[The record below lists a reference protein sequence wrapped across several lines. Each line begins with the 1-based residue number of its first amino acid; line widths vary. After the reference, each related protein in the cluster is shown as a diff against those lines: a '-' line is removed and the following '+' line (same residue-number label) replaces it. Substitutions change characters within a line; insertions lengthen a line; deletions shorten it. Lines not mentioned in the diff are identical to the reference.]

1 MDQAE
6 PSAAAASEPGKPT
19 IVVKIGTSSLLSA
32 DGATLAL
39 STIASIVEV
48 LADLRQRGHGVV
60 LVSSGAVGVGCQ
72 RLGLKTRP
80 TGLAKLQA
88 LAAIGM
94 PRLMHHY
101 ETLFS
106 TLNQPIAQVLLSA
119 DALDSASGYAN
130 AQQTFTELI
139 GLGVI
144 PVVNENDSVSISEL
158 RFGDND
164 TLSAL
169 VALMVGAEH
178 LFLGTD
184 VDALYTS
191 NPTASPAP
199 GAPPAAP
206 IREVVDIAAAIH
218 EVRGLRSPSARSS
231 LSLRRGPLWAA
242 ARFPENTPWR
252 ALLGGGGQ
260 GHQLGLAVGDRRHRH
275 QAARGAARRR
285 RGRHHGDPLG
295 QACAGHRRGCGRR
308 EGRGH
313 ALHPVTGAARSRFT
327 HDLGEF
333 YIGRRALFLQHSV
346 RSHKRWI
353 MALPAKGAFHVRGG
367 HSFIPAA
374 RALAPHGPLGD
385 LGGLGDLS
393 AISRRSLGDLSAVS
407 RRSQRSRRLWV

>member
-119 DALDSASGYAN
+119 DALDSSSGYAN
-130 AQQTFTELI
+130 VQQTIVQLLA
-139 GLGVI
+139 LGVI
-144 PVVNENDSVSISEL
+144 PIVNENNAVSISEL

-178 LFLGTD
+178 LFLATD

-191 NPTASPAP
+191 NPTAAPTP
-199 GAPPAAP
+199 GAPPARP
-206 IREVVDIAAAIH
+206 IREVTDVAQAIKEVEAAEGSNAGSQWGTGGIATKLRAAQLAGAAGVTTVIISAKRPQDIATI
-218 EVRGLRSPSARSS
+218 
-231 LSLRRGPLWAA
+231 
-242 ARFPENTPWR
+242 
-252 ALLGGGGQ
+252 LGG
-260 GHQLGLAVGDRRHRH
+260 ATDVG
-275 QAARGAARRR
+275 
-285 RGRHHGDPLG
+285 
-295 QACAGHRRGCGRR
+295 
-308 EGRGH
+308 
-313 ALHPVTGAARSRFT
+313 TRFNPNGT
-327 HDLGEF
+327 
-333 YIGRRALFLQHSV
+333 AV

-353 MALPAKGAFHVRGG
+353 MALPAKGSLQVR
-367 HSFIPAA
+367 A
-374 RALAPHGPLGD
+374 GPLTARGHD
-385 LGGLGDLS
+385 TRARGPVALS
-393 AISRRSLGDLSAVS
+393 AAHTPMHTPHHSYTPLPLRVAVGFGRGARSGRGLFPVRRGPRPYRGEGHLRGAGRGARV
-407 RRSQRSRRLWV
+407 RRLGR